1 MPSTDPSWDFGS
13 YSSKDRM
20 LAVARHEYDELFDLV
35 SEPDAWQRPTACAG
49 WQVGDMVG
57 HLVDATEGF
66 LAGLDAARDGREI
79 APVGFDQMAAEYD
92 RTARAFRDVPRTEL
106 LARLRDGTERLFE
119 EFDALAQS
127 GIGELGNV
135 ITGRAAVLLAEAGFP
150 ADIAPPMLLV
160 GRNMLISTLD
170 VQRLVIPIETEMGN
184 VEIQV
189 ALKISGAAARRAA

>member
-1 MPSTDPSWDFGS
+1 MRAEFINPF
-13 YSSKDRM
+13 
-20 LAVARHEYDELFDLV
+20 LQA
-35 SEPDAWQRPTACAG
+35 
-49 WQVGDMVG
+49 
-57 HLVDATEGF
+57 ATEVLESELGIPPKRGTIG
-66 LAGLDAARDGREI
+66 LQRAGYTSDEVTAVVAVTGDVSGIVLFAMTET
-79 APVGFDQMAAEYD
+79 
-92 RTARAFRDVPRTEL
+92 TARAIVSKMMGQEFL
-106 LARLRDGTERLFE
+106 

-127 GIGELGNV
+127 GIAELGNV

-150 ADIAPPMLLV
+150 ADLAPPMLLV